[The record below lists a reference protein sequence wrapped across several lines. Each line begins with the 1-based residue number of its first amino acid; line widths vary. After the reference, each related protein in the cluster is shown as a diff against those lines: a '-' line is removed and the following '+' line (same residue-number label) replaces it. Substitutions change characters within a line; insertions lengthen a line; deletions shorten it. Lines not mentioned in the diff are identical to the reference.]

1 MSRLQYFPESV
12 KQILAENYK
21 ILTGSFSPEMM
32 SDWKFFAVLKIA
44 VDCPILKALQ
54 DAGEVTFP
62 KTAIEKMRQRA
73 IAKIK
78 EVEEPQKPGNEPEDE
93 GESENTG
100 EGKKPSQKRFSS
112 GTEEKPRESED
123 IKEEVDMKLLSGSF
137 AKKFC
142 GAKVAES
149 VHEYTDAKTGYTS
162 TYKGEIWR
170 GRAYNTRQTH
180 KIWDAWE
187 SYLPDIAQSAMIT
200 VTPYN
205 EDRTG
210 DYAAQMRELA
220 AECNRMSR
228 NFRREEGFIVF
239 RAIEMTRGTGI
250 HAHMIVAT
258 CERREDFLDAVGKI
272 CDRSKFSG
280 KIHVEAW
287 GTERGVGYITK
298 TNMQSSEEIAE
309 RFSEMSTEEKERAL
323 EAVSA
328 WYWSKEANVTLFT
341 HPRNAEQV
349 AEKVASQTK
358 DKVLTAPARNAVPTN
373 DTPEG
378 KEVKREKI
386 RESFAE
392 SECRTCKKECAVAKW
407 LQKYVFGDK
416 SLRYKELHQF
426 IADGF

>member
-1 MSRLQYFPESV
+1 
-12 KQILAENYK
+12 
-21 ILTGSFSPEMM
+21 MM
-32 SDWKFFAVLKIA
+32 SDWKFYAVLKIA
-44 VDCPILKALQ
+44 ADCPILKALQ
-54 DAGEVTFP
+54 DAGEVSFP
-62 KTAIEKMRQRA
+62 KTAIEKMRQKA
-73 IAKIK
+73 ISKIK
-78 EVEEPQKPGNEPEDE
+78 EVEEPQKPDDESERE
-93 GESENTG
+93 GESENAR

-123 IKEEVDMKLLSGSF
+123 IKEEVDMKLLSESF
-137 AKKFC
+137 ARKFC
-142 GAKVAES
+142 KAKVAES

-162 TYKGEIWR
+162 TYKGQIWR
-170 GRAYNTRQTH
+170 GKAYNTRQTH

-187 SYLPDIAQSAMIT
+187 SYLPDIAESAMIT

-228 NFRREEGFIVF
+228 RFRHEEGCVVF

-258 CERREDFLDAVGKI
+258 CERREGFLDAVGKI
-272 CDRSKFSG
+272 CDRSKFFG
-280 KIHVEAW
+280 KIHIESWDV
-287 GTERGVGYITK
+287 GRGVGYLTK
-298 TNMQSSEEIAE
+298 TNMQSAEEIAE
-309 RFSEMSTEEKERAL
+309 SFGAMDAERRERAL

-341 HPRNAEQV
+341 HPRNAEKV

-358 DKVLTAPARNAVPTN
+358 ERIVSAPARNAVPTN

-378 KEVKREKI
+378 KEVKKEKV

-392 SECRTCKKECAVAKW
+392 SECRTCKKGCAVAKW
-407 LQKYVFGDK
+407 LQKYVFGAK

-426 IADGF
+426 IADGY

>member
-1 MSRLQYFPESV
+1 MSRLQSFSESV

-21 ILTGSFSPEMM
+21 ILTGSFSPEKMN
-32 SDWKFFAVLKIA
+32 DWKFYAALKIA
-44 VDCPILKALQ
+44 VDCPILEALR

-62 KTAIEKMRQRA
+62 KTAIEKMRQKA

-78 EVEEPQKPGNEPEDE
+78 EVEEPQKPGNESEDE
-93 GESENTG
+93 GESENTR
-100 EGKKPSQKRFSS
+100 EDKKRSQKRFSS
-112 GTEEKPRESED
+112 GSEEKSRESEG
-123 IKEEVDMKLLSGSF
+123 IKKEVDMKLLSESF
-137 AKKFC
+137 ARKFC
-142 GAKVAES
+142 KAKIAES

-162 TYKGEIWR
+162 TYKGQLWR
-170 GRAYNTRQTH
+170 GKAYNTRQTH

-187 SYLPDIAQSAMIT
+187 SYLPDIAESAMIT
-200 VTPYN
+200 VTPN
-205 EDRTG
+205 GNDRTG

-220 AECNRMSR
+220 AECNKMSR

-272 CDRSKFSG
+272 CDRSKFFG
-280 KIHVEAW
+280 KIHIETCRSEGAIK
-287 GTERGVGYITK
+287 YLTK
-298 TNMQSSEEIAE
+298 TNMQSAEEIAE
-309 RFSEMSTEEKERAL
+309 RLPEMSVEEKERAL

-328 WYWSKEANVTLFT
+328 WYWSKEARVTLFT
-341 HPRNAEQV
+341 HPRNAEKV
-349 AEKVASQTK
+349 AEKVAAQTK
-358 DKVLTAPARNAVPTN
+358 ERIVSAPARNAVPTN

-392 SECRTCKKECAVAKW
+392 SECRTCEKECAVAKW
-407 LQKYVFGDK
+407 IKKYVFGAK

>member
-1 MSRLQYFPESV
+1 MSRLQSFSESV

-32 SDWKFFAVLKIA
+32 SDWKFYAALKIA

-62 KTAIEKMRQRA
+62 KTAIEKMRQKA

-78 EVEEPQKPGNEPEDE
+78 EVEGSQKPENESENE
-93 GESENTG
+93 GESENTR
-100 EGKKPSQKRFSS
+100 EDKKRSKKRFSNGS
-112 GTEEKPRESED
+112 EEKQRESED
-123 IKEEVDMKLLSGSF
+123 IKEEVDMKLLSESF
-137 AKKFC
+137 ARKFC
-142 GAKVAES
+142 KAKIAES

-162 TYKGEIWR
+162 TYKGQIWR
-170 GRAYNTRQTH
+170 GKAYNTRQTH

-187 SYLPDIAQSAMIT
+187 SYLSDIAESAMIT

-220 AECNRMSR
+220 AECNKMSR
-228 NFRREEGFIVF
+228 SFRREEGFIVF

-258 CERREDFLDAVGKI
+258 CEQREDFLDAVRKI
-272 CDRSKFSG
+272 CDRSKFFG
-280 KIHVEAW
+280 KIHVETCKSEGAIK
-287 GTERGVGYITK
+287 YLTK

-309 RFSEMSTEEKERAL
+309 GFGAMDAEQRERAL

-341 HPRNAEQV
+341 HPRNAEKV

-358 DKVLTAPARNAVPTN
+358 ERIVSAPARNTVPTN

-386 RESFAE
+386 RESFAG
-392 SECRTCKKECAVAKW
+392 SECRTCEKECAVAKW
-407 LQKYVFGDK
+407 LQKYVFGDN

>member
-1 MSRLQYFPESV
+1 MNKVYYFTSSV

-21 ILTGSFSPEMM
+21 ILTGDFSPEMM
-32 SDWKFFAVLKIA
+32 SDWKFYAALKIA

-54 DAGEVTFP
+54 DAGEVTSP
-62 KTAIEKMRQRA
+62 KTVIEKMRQKA
-73 IAKIK
+73 ISKIK
-78 EVEEPQKPGNEPEDE
+78 EVEEPQKPGNESEDE
-93 GESENTG
+93 GESENTREG
-100 EGKKPSQKRFSS
+100 EKPSQKRFSS

-123 IKEEVDMKLLSGSF
+123 IKEEVDMKLLSERM
-137 AKKFC
+137 AVKYC
-142 GAKVAES
+142 RAKVAES

-162 TYKGEIWR
+162 TYNGQIWR
-170 GRAYNTRQTH
+170 GKAYNTRQTH
-180 KIWDAWE
+180 KILDAWE
-187 SYLPDIAQSAMIT
+187 SCLPDITESAMIT

-220 AECNRMSR
+220 AECNKMSR
-228 NFRREEGFIVF
+228 KFRENAGCVTF

-258 CERREDFLDAVGKI
+258 CEQREDFLDAVWKI
-272 CDRSKFSG
+272 CDRSKFFG
-280 KIHVEAW
+280 KIHVETW
-287 GTERGVGYITK
+287 DTERGIWYITK
-298 TNMQSSEEIAE
+298 TNMQNSEEIAE

-341 HPRNAEQV
+341 HPRNAEKV
-349 AEKVASQTK
+349 AERVASQTK
-358 DKVLTAPARNAVPTN
+358 ERIVSAPARNAVPTN

-378 KEVKREKI
+378 KEVKREKV
-386 RESFAE
+386 RESFAG
-392 SECRTCKKECAVAKW
+392 SECQTCKKECSVAKW

>member
-1 MSRLQYFPESV
+1 MIQTFTESV

-32 SDWKFFAVLKIA
+32 SDWKFYAVLKIA
-44 VDCPILKALQ
+44 VDCPILEALQ
-54 DAGEVTFP
+54 DAGKVTFP

-73 IAKIK
+73 ISKIK
-78 EVEEPQKPGNEPEDE
+78 EVEGSQKPEDE
-93 GESENTG
+93 SERGEESENTG

-112 GTEEKPRESED
+112 GSEEKQRESED
-123 IKEEVDMKLLSGSF
+123 IKEEVDMKLLSERM
-137 AKKFC
+137 AVKYC
-142 GAKVAES
+142 RAKVEES

-162 TYKGEIWR
+162 TYNGQIWR
-170 GRAYNTRQTH
+170 GKAYNTRQTH
-180 KIWDAWE
+180 KMLDAWE

-200 VTPYN
+200 IIPYS

-228 NFRREEGFIVF
+228 KFRENAGCVTF

-258 CERREDFLDAVGKI
+258 CEQREDFLDAVWKI
-272 CDRSKFSG
+272 CDRSKFFG
-280 KIHVEAW
+280 KIHVERW
-287 GTERGVGYITK
+287 DTERGIFYITK
-298 TNMQSSEEIAE
+298 TNMQNSEEIAA
-309 RFSEMSTEEKERAL
+309 RFSEMSMAEKEKAL

-341 HPRNAEQV
+341 HPRNAEKV

-358 DKVLTAPARNAVPTN
+358 ERILTAPARNAVPTN

-378 KEVKREKI
+378 KEVKREKV
-386 RESFAE
+386 RERFAE
-392 SECRTCKKECAVAKW
+392 SVCRTCEKECSVAKW
-407 LQKYVFGDK
+407 LQKYVFGDN

>member
-1 MSRLQYFPESV
+1 
-12 KQILAENYK
+12 
-21 ILTGSFSPEMM
+21 MM
-32 SDWKFFAVLKIA
+32 SDWKFYATLKIA
-44 VDCPILKALQ
+44 VDCPILEAMR

-78 EVEEPQKPGNEPEDE
+78 EVEEPQKPGNESESE

-100 EGKKPSQKRFSS
+100 EGKKTSQKRFSS
-112 GTEEKPRESED
+112 GSGEKPRESEG

-137 AKKFC
+137 ARKFC
-142 GAKVAES
+142 KAKVAES

-258 CERREDFLDAVGKI
+258 CERREDFLDAVWKI
-272 CDRSKFSG
+272 CDRSQFSG

-287 GTERGVGYITK
+287 GTERGVGYLTK
-298 TNMQSSEEIAE
+298 TNMQSAEEIAE
-309 RFSEMSTEEKERAL
+309 GFGAMDEERRERAL

-341 HPRNAEQV
+341 HPRNAEKA
-349 AEKVASQTK
+349 AERVASQKK

-378 KEVKREKI
+378 KEVKREKV

-392 SECRTCKKECAVAKW
+392 SECRTCEKECAVAKW
-407 LQKYVFGDK
+407 LQKYIFGDN
-416 SLRYKELHQF
+416 SLQYKELYQCLCR
-426 IADGF
+426 GF

>member
-1 MSRLQYFPESV
+1 MIKIQSFPESV

-21 ILTGSFSPEMM
+21 FLTGSFTSEKMH
-32 SDWKFFAVLKIA
+32 DWKFYATLKIA
-44 VDCPILKALQ
+44 VDCQILKALQ
-54 DAGEVTFP
+54 DAGEVTYP

-78 EVEEPQKPGNEPEDE
+78 EVEEPQKPGNESEGE

-112 GTEEKPRESED
+112 GTGEKPRESED
-123 IKEEVDMKLLSGSF
+123 IKEEVDMKLLSERM
-137 AKKFC
+137 AVKYC
-142 GAKVAES
+142 RAKVAES

-187 SYLPDIAQSAMIT
+187 SYLPDIAESAMIT
-200 VTPYN
+200 ITPYS

-210 DYAAQMRELA
+210 DYATQMRELA
-220 AECNRMSR
+220 SECNRMSR

-239 RAIEMTRGTGI
+239 RAIEMTRGTGV

-258 CERREDFLDAVGKI
+258 CEQREDFLRAVFKI
-272 CDRSKFSG
+272 CNRSKFSG
-280 KIHVEAW
+280 QIHVETCRSEGAIK
-287 GTERGVGYITK
+287 YLTK

-309 RFSEMSTEEKERAL
+309 SFGAMDAERREKAL

-328 WYWSKEANVTLFT
+328 WYWSKEANVTLFS
-341 HPRNAEQV
+341 HPRNAGKV
-349 AEKVASQTK
+349 AEKVAGQT
-358 DKVLTAPARNAVPTN
+358 AVPTN

-378 KEVKREKI
+378 KEVKREKV

-416 SLRYKELHQF
+416 PLRYKELHQF
-426 IADGF
+426 ITDGF

>member
-1 MSRLQYFPESV
+1 MSRLQSFSESV

-32 SDWKFFAVLKIA
+32 SDWKFYAVLKIA
-44 VDCPILKALQ
+44 VDCPILEALR

-62 KTAIEKMRQRA
+62 KTAIEKMRQKA

-78 EVEEPQKPGNEPEDE
+78 EVEEPQKPGNESGDE
-93 GESENTG
+93 GESENTR
-100 EGKKPSQKRFSS
+100 EGKKRSQKRFSS
-112 GTEEKPRESED
+112 GSEEKPRESED
-123 IKEEVDMKLLSGSF
+123 IKEEVDMKLLSESF
-137 AKKFC
+137 ARKFC
-142 GAKVAES
+142 KAKIAES

-162 TYKGEIWR
+162 TYKGQLWR
-170 GRAYNTRQTH
+170 GKAYNTRQTH

-187 SYLPDIAQSAMIT
+187 SYLPDIAESAMIT

-210 DYAAQMRELA
+210 DYAAQMKELA
-220 AECNRMSR
+220 AECNKMSR

-239 RAIEMTRGTGI
+239 RVIEMTRGTGI

-258 CERREDFLDAVGKI
+258 CEQREDFLDAVGKI
-272 CDRSKFSG
+272 CDRSKFFG
-280 KIHVEAW
+280 KIHVETCRSEGA
-287 GTERGVGYITK
+287 VKYLTK
-298 TNMQSSEEIAE
+298 TNIQSAEEIAE
-309 RFSEMSTEEKERAL
+309 RLPEMSMEEKERAL

-328 WYWSKEANVTLFT
+328 WYWSKEARVTLFT
-341 HPRNAEQV
+341 HPRNAEKV

-358 DKVLTAPARNAVPTN
+358 ERIVSAPARNTVPTN

-378 KEVKREKI
+378 KEVKREKV

-392 SECRTCKKECAVAKW
+392 SECRTCEKECSVAKW
-407 LQKYVFGDK
+407 LQKYVFGAK

>member
-1 MSRLQYFPESV
+1 MSRLQSFTSSV

-21 ILTGSFSPEMM
+21 ILTGDFSPEKMH
-32 SDWKFFAVLKIA
+32 DWKFYASLKIA
-44 VDCPILKALQ
+44 VGCPILKAMQ

-62 KTAIEKMRQRA
+62 KTKIEKMVQMAVSRL
-73 IAKIK
+73 K
-78 EVEEPQKPGNEPEDE
+78 EVEEPQKPGNESEDE
-93 GESENTG
+93 GESENTR

-137 AKKFC
+137 ARKFC
-142 GAKVAES
+142 RAKIQES

-162 TYKGEIWR
+162 TYKGQIWR
-170 GRAYNTRQTH
+170 GKAYNTRQTH

-187 SYLPDIAQSAMIT
+187 SYLPDITESAMIT
-200 VTPYN
+200 VAPYG

-228 NFRREEGFIVF
+228 SFRKDEGCVVF

-258 CERREDFLDAVGKI
+258 CEQREDFLDAVGKI

-280 KIHVEAW
+280 AIHVETCRSEGAIK
-287 GTERGVGYITK
+287 YLTK
-298 TNMQSSEEIAE
+298 TNMQSAEEIAE
-309 RFSEMSTEEKERAL
+309 RLPEMSEEEKERAL

-358 DKVLTAPARNAVPTN
+358 ERILTAPAANAVPTN

-378 KEVKREKI
+378 KEVKREKV
-386 RESFAE
+386 RESFAG
-392 SECRTCKKECAVAKW
+392 SECQTCKKECSVAKW
-407 LQKYVFGDK
+407 LQKYVFGNN

>member
-1 MSRLQYFPESV
+1 MIKIQSFPKSV

-32 SDWKFFAVLKIA
+32 SDWKFYATLKIA
-44 VDCPILKALQ
+44 VDCPILEALQ

-62 KTAIEKMRQRA
+62 KTAIEKMRQKA

-78 EVEEPQKPGNEPEDE
+78 EVEEPQKPGNESENE
-93 GESENTG
+93 GESENTR
-100 EGKKPSQKRFSS
+100 EGKKRSQKRFSNGS
-112 GTEEKPRESED
+112 EEKPRESEN
-123 IKEEVDMKLLSGSF
+123 IKEEVDMKLLSESF
-137 AKKFC
+137 ARKFC
-142 GAKVAES
+142 KAKIAES
-149 VHEYTDAKTGYTS
+149 VHEYKDAETGYTS
-162 TYKGEIWR
+162 TYKGQLWR
-170 GRAYNTRQTH
+170 GKAYNTRQTH

-187 SYLPDIAQSAMIT
+187 SYLPDIAESAIIT

-210 DYAAQMRELA
+210 DYVAQMRELA
-220 AECNRMSR
+220 AECNKMSR
-228 NFRREEGFIVF
+228 KFRHDEGFVVF

-258 CERREDFLDAVGKI
+258 CEQREDFLDAVGKI

-280 KIHVEAW
+280 AIHIETWDAR
-287 GTERGVGYITK
+287 RGVWYLTK

-341 HPRNAEQV
+341 HPRNAEKV
-349 AEKVASQTK
+349 AERVASQTRERI
-358 DKVLTAPARNAVPTN
+358 VSAPARNTVPTN

-378 KEVKREKI
+378 KEVKREKV

-392 SECRTCKKECAVAKW
+392 SECRTCEKECAVAKW
-407 LQKYVFGDK
+407 LQKYVFGAK